1 MPLEEL
7 KQACEGCHACA
18 LGDTRTNLVF
28 GTGNPHADLMFV
40 GEAPGE
46 QEDLTGIPFVGKA
59 GQLLDRYLYAV
70 GIPRESV
77 YIANILKC
85 RPPHNRDP
93 LPVEEDACIG
103 YLREQVKLIKP
114 KIIVCLGRISA
125 MRLIKPDYRI
135 TKEHGTFVRKGQFL
149 MTAVYHPA
157 ALLRDPVKKEAMLL
171 DMESIKAQLDAL
183 RDNGNPPEKGT

>member
-1 MPLEEL
+1 MSELNWEALESR
-7 KQACEGCHACA
+7 CSNCHSCP

-28 GTGNPHADLMFV
+28 GTGNRNADLMFV

-93 LPVEEDACIG
+93 QPSEEDACIG
-103 YLREQVKLIKP
+103 HLREQVKLIDP
-114 KIIVCLGRISA
+114 KIIVCLGRVSA
-125 MRLIKPDYRI
+125 MRLIKPDFRI
-135 TKEHGTFVRKGQFL
+135 TKEHGVFVRKGKYL
-149 MTAVYHPA
+149 MTAVYHPS
-157 ALLRDPVKKEAMLL
+157 ALLRDPAKKEDMLI
-171 DMESIKAQLDAL
+171 DMERIKAELDKLAETEG
-183 RDNGNPPEKGT
+183 DA

>member
-1 MPLEEL
+1 MDYTMETLAQTCAECQ
-7 KQACEGCHACA
+7 KCA
-18 LGDTRTNLVF
+18 LGTTRTNSVF
-28 GTGNPHADLMFV
+28 GTGNPNADLMFV

-85 RPPHNRDP
+85 RPPNNRDP
-93 LPVEEDACIG
+93 LPEEEDACIG
-103 YLREQVKLIKP
+103 YLREQVKLIQP

-125 MRLIKPDYRI
+125 MRLIKPDFRI
-135 TKEHGTFVRKGQFL
+135 TKEHGVFVRKGKYL
-149 MTAVYHPA
+149 MTAVYHPS
-157 ALLRDPVKKEAMLL
+157 ALLRDASKKEDMLI
-171 DMESIKAQLDAL
+171 DMERIKTELDKLVETEGHA
-183 RDNGNPPEKGT
+183 